1 MQAFLQKKRNE
12 DKATQ
17 EEIKNLSKAL
27 ERYKSDFSLWFQAVV
42 KQALNLMTSVS
53 TLNLFFNGRM
63 TRECFFPP
71 PFCRSLHRK
80 RTDLLID
87 TMVQIILK
95 QGQVEV
101 TTTDPTADNADT
113 DFILYHRSVVDNLR
127 NVIRVSLFLLSS
139 QRIWFDSN
147 QIGQIQ
153 VIMVS
158 LPATDYYRYAQTLAE
173 QKITSMVAC
182 KDVRKGMIQLEWENK
197 VMRKQIEDLY
207 DKEKNIK
214 MLRLSE
220 EQQKMTVM

>member
-12 DKATQ
+12 DKAAQ

-63 TRECFFPP
+63 TRECSPP
-71 PFCRSLHRK
+71 PFCCSLHRR
-80 RTDLLID
+80 RTDLLMD
-87 TMVQIILK
+87 TMVQVILK

-113 DFILYHRSVVDNLR
+113 DFMLYHRSVVDNLR

-153 VIMVS
+153 VVMVS
-158 LPATDYYRYAQTLAE
+158 LLATDYYRYAQTLAE

>member
-1 MQAFLQKKRNE
+1 M
-12 DKATQ
+12 
-17 EEIKNLSKAL
+17 EE
-27 ERYKSDFSLWFQAVV
+27 WP
-42 KQALNLMTSVS
+42 VS
-53 TLNLFFNGRM
+53 A
-63 TRECFFPP
+63 FFPP
-71 PFCRSLHRK
+71 FCCSLHRN
-80 RTDLLID
+80 RTDLLMD

-139 QRIWFDSN
+139 QRIWFDSH

-153 VIMVS
+153 VVMVS

-220 EQQKMTVM
+220 EQQKMTVI

>member
-12 DKATQ
+12 DKAAQ

-63 TRECFFPP
+63 TRECSPP
-71 PFCRSLHRK
+71 PFCCSLHRR
-80 RTDLLID
+80 RTDLLMD
-87 TMVQIILK
+87 TMVQVILK

-113 DFILYHRSVVDNLR
+113 DFMLYHRSVVDNLR

-153 VIMVS
+153 VVMVS

-173 QKITSMVAC
+173 QKITSMVVC

>member
-1 MQAFLQKKRNE
+1 M
-12 DKATQ
+12 
-17 EEIKNLSKAL
+17 EE
-27 ERYKSDFSLWFQAVV
+27 WP
-42 KQALNLMTSVS
+42 VS
-53 TLNLFFNGRM
+53 A
-63 TRECFFPP
+63 FFPP
-71 PFCRSLHRK
+71 FCCSLHRK
-80 RTDLLID
+80 RTDLLMD

-127 NVIRVSLFLLSS
+127 SVIRVSLFLLSS
-139 QRIWFDSN
+139 QRIWCDSN

-153 VIMVS
+153 VVMVS

-182 KDVRKGMIQLEWENK
+182 KDVRMGMIQLEWENK

>member
-12 DKATQ
+12 DKAAQ

-63 TRECFFPP
+63 TRECSPP
-71 PFCRSLHRK
+71 PFCFSLHRR
-80 RTDLLID
+80 RTDLLMD
-87 TMVQIILK
+87 TMVQVILK

-113 DFILYHRSVVDNLR
+113 DFMLYHRSVVDNLR

-153 VIMVS
+153 VVMVS

>member
-1 MQAFLQKKRNE
+1 
-12 DKATQ
+12 
-17 EEIKNLSKAL
+17 
-27 ERYKSDFSLWFQAVV
+27 
-42 KQALNLMTSVS
+42 MTSVS
-53 TLNLFFNGRM
+53 ALNLFFNGRM

-71 PFCRSLHRK
+71 FCCSLHRK
-80 RTDLLID
+80 RTDLLMD

-139 QRIWFDSN
+139 QRIRFDSN

-153 VIMVS
+153 VVMVS

-173 QKITSMVAC
+173 QKIASMVTC

>member
-12 DKATQ
+12 DKAAQ

-53 TLNLFFNGRM
+53 TLNLFFNERM
-63 TRECFFPP
+63 TRECSPP
-71 PFCRSLHRK
+71 PFCCSLHRR
-80 RTDLLID
+80 RTDLLMD
-87 TMVQIILK
+87 TMVQVILK

-113 DFILYHRSVVDNLR
+113 DFMLYHRSVVDNLR

-153 VIMVS
+153 VVMVS

>member
-1 MQAFLQKKRNE
+1 MQAFLQKKRSE
-12 DKATQ
+12 DKAAQ
-17 EEIKNLSKAL
+17 EEIKNLSEAL
-27 ERYKSDFSLWFQAVV
+27 ERYQSDFSFWFQAVV
-42 KQALNLMTSVS
+42 KQALNLMPSIS
-53 TLNLFFNGRM
+53 ALNLFLNRRM
-63 TRECFFPP
+63 TCDCFPP
-71 PFCRSLHRK
+71 PFCSSLHRK
-80 RTDLLID
+80 RTDLLMD

-101 TTTDPTADNADT
+101 TTTDPTAANADT

-127 NVIRVSLFLLSS
+127 SVIRVSLFLLSS

-153 VIMVS
+153 VVMVS

-173 QKITSMVAC
+173 QKIASMVAC

>member
-12 DKATQ
+12 DKAAQ

-63 TRECFFPP
+63 TRECSPP
-71 PFCRSLHRK
+71 PFCCSLHRR
-80 RTDLLID
+80 RTDLLMD

-113 DFILYHRSVVDNLR
+113 DFMLYHRSVVDNLR

-153 VIMVS
+153 VVMVS

>member
-12 DKATQ
+12 DKAAQ

-63 TRECFFPP
+63 TRECSPP
-71 PFCRSLHRK
+71 PFCCSLHRR
-80 RTDLLID
+80 RTDLLMD
-87 TMVQIILK
+87 TMVQVILK

-113 DFILYHRSVVDNLR
+113 DFMLYHRSVVDNLR

-153 VIMVS
+153 VVMVS